1 MFRLN
6 PETTKS
12 GDVIDDVFGDIGVQG
27 RFSCYNRFVIPR
39 KEDAMENREELK
51 RSYKTASMI
60 GVAMIA
66 SLFIYLIV
74 VEVLRAQL
82 KPFRGFAPL
91 PEMSAFRYVLYGL
104 AVLEVLV
111 IRIAQSLLLKRASG
125 DTVKITAQKLF
136 RASILTVCLSEI
148 PAILGLV
155 LFLIGGLN
163 KDFYALLAVSLVLI
177 FMYFPRLRSWEEW
190 IGKNT

>member
-1 MFRLN
+1 
-6 PETTKS
+6 
-12 GDVIDDVFGDIGVQG
+12 
-27 RFSCYNRFVIPR
+27 
-39 KEDAMENREELK
+39 MENREELK

-74 VEVLRAQL
+74 VEALRALL

-91 PEMSAFRYVLYGL
+91 PEMSTLRYVFYGL

-111 IRIAQSLLLKRASG
+111 IRLVQSLLLKRALG
-125 DTVKITAQKLF
+125 DTAKIAGEKLF
-136 RASILTVCLSEI
+136 RASILTVCLSEV

-155 LFLIGGLN
+155 LFLTGGLN
-163 KDFYALLAVSLVLI
+163 KDFYALLAVSLVLV
-177 FMYFPRLRSWEEW
+177 FMYFPRLASWQDW
-190 IGKNT
+190 ITRNT